1 MAQSAS
7 FATLMT
13 SMPNLIDL
21 LHALVLV
28 PVTLLPI
35 INPLTAAPVFTM
47 TAGPDPAVAHRFAR
61 QVAINCW
68 VVLVASLFV
77 GTYVLDLFDISLPI
91 VRIGGGLLVAASAWR
106 MLNSS
111 DDDEVQSAVRRAQ
124 RGTPSEAELVKRS
137 FFPITFPLTTGPG
150 TIATSIAIG
159 AGLPRQP
166 ALYVTHALALMLGAT
181 VTVSAIYLVYRNAP
195 ALMSRLGEVGTLV
208 MTRLM
213 AFVLLCI
220 GIGILWAGWAELNG
234 LPSPVR

>member
-1 MAQSAS
+1 
-7 FATLMT
+7 
-13 SMPNLIDL
+13 MPHLTDL
-21 LHALVLV
+21 LHAMLLV

-35 INPLTAAPVFTM
+35 INPLTAAPVISM
-47 TAGPDPAVAHRFAR
+47 TTGGEPHASRQLAR

-68 VVLVASLFV
+68 LVLVASLFV

-106 MLNSS
+106 MLNTS
-111 DDDEVQSAVRRAQ
+111 DDDDVQVAVKRSQ
-124 RGTPSEAELVKRS
+124 RGALTDTEIVKRS

-166 ALYVTHALALMLGAT
+166 ALYVANALAVTLGAT
-181 VTVSAIYLVYRNAP
+181 LTVAVIYAVYRHAP
-195 ALMSRLGEVGTLV
+195 RLMARLGEVGTLV

-220 GIGILWAGWAELNG
+220 GISILWAGWAELNG
-234 LPSPVR
+234 IAGAR

>member
-1 MAQSAS
+1 
-7 FATLMT
+7 
-13 SMPNLIDL
+13 MPNLSDL

-47 TAGPDPAVAHRFAR
+47 TAGSEPAATRQLAR

-68 VVLVASLFV
+68 FVLVGSLFV

-91 VRIGGGLLVAASAWR
+91 VRVGGGLLVAASAWR
-106 MLNSS
+106 MLNRS
-111 DDDEVQSAVRRAQ
+111 DDDDVQQAVKRSQRNTLSDVEV
-124 RGTPSEAELVKRS
+124 VKRS

-150 TIATSIAIG
+150 TIAASIAIG
-159 AGLPRQP
+159 AGMPRQP
-166 ALYVTHALALMLGAT
+166 ALYLANALGVMLGAT
-181 VTVSAIYLVYRNAP
+181 LTVAVIYLVYRNAP
-195 ALMSRLGEVGTLV
+195 ALMARLGEVGTLV

-220 GIGILWAGWAELNG
+220 GISILWAGWAELNG
-234 LPSPVR
+234 ITSGR